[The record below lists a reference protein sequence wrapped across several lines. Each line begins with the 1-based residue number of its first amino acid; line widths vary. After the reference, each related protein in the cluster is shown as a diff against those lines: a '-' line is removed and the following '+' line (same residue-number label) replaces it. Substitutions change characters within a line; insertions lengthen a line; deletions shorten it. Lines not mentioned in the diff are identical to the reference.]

1 MVKARHARNIP
12 AISEKGMEKLAA
24 SHVFVAG
31 CGGLGGNMIEC
42 LARAG
47 VGRITV
53 ADGDVFEES
62 NLNRQI
68 LSTPDN
74 MGQSKALAAAER
86 IRAIDPSIEAVPLC
100 DILTKEN
107 AASLMADADLV
118 IDALDSIEAR
128 LMLED
133 AAAEA
138 DIPLIH
144 GAVSGWD
151 LQVMLIPPG
160 SGLLHD
166 IYADAESPGRPS
178 VLSFTPAV
186 CAGLEASLAVSYL
199 TEGASALDG
208 RLFSMSL
215 KDMRSGIISL

>member
-1 MVKARHARNIP
+1 MIRKRHARNIP
-12 AISEKGMEKLAA
+12 AVSAEDMEKLSA

-31 CGGLGGNMIEC
+31 CGGLGGNVIEC

-47 VGRITV
+47 VGKITA

-68 LSTPDN
+68 LCTKGSI
-74 MGQSKALAAAER
+74 GQKKALAAAER
-86 IRAIDPSIEAVPLC
+86 VRAIDPEITVTAVC
-100 DILTKEN
+100 EYLTKEN
-107 AASLMADADLV
+107 AASLMEGADIV

-128 LMLED
+128 LLLED
-133 AAAEA
+133 AAAA
-138 DIPLIH
+138 AGLPLIH

-151 LQVMLIPPG
+151 LQVMLVPPG

-166 IYADAESPGRPS
+166 IYENAEAPCRPS

-186 CAGLEASLAVSYL
+186 CAGMEASLAIACL
-199 TEGASALDG
+199 TEGSSALDG
-208 RLFSMSL
+208 KLLSMSL
-215 KDMRSGIISL
+215 KDMRPGIISL

>member
-1 MVKARHARNIP
+1 MKERHARNIP
-12 AISEKGMEKLAA
+12 AVSEKGMEKLAS

-31 CGGLGGNMIEC
+31 CGGLGGNVIEC

-47 VGRITV
+47 VGRMTV

-68 LSTPDN
+68 LSLPDN
-74 MGQSKALAAAER
+74 IGSSKALAAKER
-86 IRAIDPSIEAVPLC
+86 IKAIDPSISVTAVC
-100 DILTKEN
+100 EFLTKEN
-107 AASLMADADLV
+107 AASLMEGADIV

-128 LMLED
+128 LVLEG
-133 AAAEA
+133 AAAKA
-138 DIPLIH
+138 GIPLIH

-151 LQVMLIPPG
+151 LQVMLVPPG

-166 IYADAESPGRPS
+166 IYEGAEAPVKPA

-186 CAGLEASLAVSYL
+186 CAGMEASLAIAYL
-199 TEGASALDG
+199 TEGSSALDG
-208 RLFSMSL
+208 KMLSMSL
-215 KDMRSGIISL
+215 KDMNSGIISL